1 MHNLMKT
8 NIYLKSI
15 LFLVFFAFFNVFS
28 FDKNSGFT
36 SKVNA
41 QEQVSNEDT
50 TVLNSAQKSVFTE
63 LKKAAG
69 ENKNTKQSLLMIAL
83 VIGVVLLAMWLAF
96 RGGDDTK
103 PQAFS
108 RTPKK
113 QI

>member
-1 MHNLMKT
+1 MHQTMKT
-8 NIYLKSI
+8 NVFLKSI
-15 LFLVFFAFFNVFS
+15 LFLVFFAFTNVIS
-28 FDKNSGFT
+28 FDSKSGFVK
-36 SKVNA
+36 SVVA
-41 QEQVSNEDT
+41 QDQVSTEDT
-50 TVLNSAQKSVFTE
+50 TALNSAQKSVFTE

-96 RGGDDTK
+96 RGGNESK